1 MVDLK
6 PWRTVKNNKV
16 ARNDAEP
23 VDLGYTWHKNDPKC
37 HEMVPLSISEAEVTD
52 TASR

>member
-1 MVDLK
+1 MVDLSSHGELL
-6 PWRTVKNNKV
+6 NNKV

>member
-1 MVDLK
+1 MVDLSFHGELL
-6 PWRTVKNNKV
+6 NNKV

-23 VDLGYTWHKNDPKC
+23 VDLWHKNDPKC
-37 HEMVPLSISEAEVTD
+37 REMVPLSISEAEVTD